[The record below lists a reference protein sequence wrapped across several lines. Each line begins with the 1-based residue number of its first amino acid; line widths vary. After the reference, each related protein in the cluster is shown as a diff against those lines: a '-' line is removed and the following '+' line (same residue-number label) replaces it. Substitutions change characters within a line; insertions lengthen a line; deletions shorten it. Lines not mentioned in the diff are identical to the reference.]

1 MVKNGGPHLMK
12 KVQSKNAIPIEEMAK
27 VFDRLD
33 ISLKKLLELYSDPE
47 DTTGSLYFN
56 EKEIEKYLSEE
67 DLEDYRALKEEY
79 EEKEGF
85 MLIGKVEEYEK
96 EARFRQIVRRFSK
109 AVKKQ
114 LDLEEKK
121 RIHTDLRSV
130 ILHVEMR
137 PLMYLRRRSIYEL
150 DAFLRNIVYGAYAL
164 GKTYAD
170 TLDENSYWGYFS
182 EWLGKKYESTN
193 SMGWCQILMEQEH
206 DEEKAFWR
214 FFDEFRD
221 YLEEVENYKSKS
233 EVIEYLVQ
241 NLMEPSDFEAES
253 LEAELENYPN
263 KYAREYYERSCYQLK
278 VYRIKKDE
286 RYGKHRRYLQTF
298 YVDRNLARI
307 WVRYRDTLLYQ
318 TLEEFLKDNEKW
330 YQLTKIEE

>member
-1 MVKNGGPHLMK
+1 MK

-47 DTTGSLYFN
+47 DTTGSLCFN

-85 MLIGKVEEYEK
+85 MLIGRVEEYEK

-114 LDLEEKK
+114 LELEEKK

-137 PLMYLRRRSIYEL
+137 PMMYLRRRSIYEL
-150 DAFLRNIVYGAYAL
+150 DAFLRNIIYGAYAL

-182 EWLGKKYESTN
+182 EWLGKKYESVN
-193 SMGWCQILMEQEH
+193 SMDWCQILMEQEH

-221 YLEEVENYKSKS
+221 YLEEVEQYKSKS

-241 NLMEPSDFEAES
+241 NLMEPSDFEAEH

-298 YVDRNLARI
+298 YVDRNLGRI

-330 YQLTKIEE
+330 YQVIKIEE